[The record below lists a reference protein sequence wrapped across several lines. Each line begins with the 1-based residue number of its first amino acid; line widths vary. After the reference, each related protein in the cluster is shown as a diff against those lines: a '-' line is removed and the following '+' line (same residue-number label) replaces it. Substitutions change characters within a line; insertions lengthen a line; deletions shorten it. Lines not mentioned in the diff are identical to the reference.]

1 MLITSATTVSTV
13 NYLSLY
19 ELKNYKKQFQSFWIP
34 FMEQFIPATTIWVAG
49 ERWCNEPC
57 TIINPCDYDF
67 ELVSADVTTQEIPK
81 GFFPKP
87 KDLVYQA
94 GNPITKPIESGE
106 NFAATATPNAL
117 FERSSK
123 QILPVQDL
131 GLTTTQTIIKTTE
144 EATIDIAA
152 YKSKFTE
159 LEQIKEVA

>member
-67 ELVSADVTTQEIPK
+67 ELVSADITTQEIPK
-81 GFFPKP
+81 GFFPKGILP
-87 KDLVYQA
+87 RH
-94 GNPITKPIESGE
+94 GNPVVEPIKSGE
-106 NFAATATPNAL
+106 NFADATNPKAS

-144 EATIDIAA
+144 EAAIDIAA
-152 YKSKFTE
+152 YKSKFTQ